1 MRRKQRKKK
10 GRQKGD
16 EKKTKSKKTDKTFI
30 DCPQFRTQMIRHWS
44 KPNLFQFPLLIYYR
58 KFSKCWIFDIF
69 AELEIV

>member
-44 KPNLFQFPLLIYYR
+44 KPNLF
-58 KFSKCWIFDIF
+58 
-69 AELEIV
+69 